1 VFGTRASL
9 VHIAAILSD
18 PERIQLL
25 SKALRTTNPDL
36 SNRLASEVGQ
46 LSSSE
51 AANVTSWVVSK
62 FAPFTSSRAM
72 RAILGTGLDAVD
84 IDAAM
89 ERGRGLLIDLGG
101 PTLGTM
107 QAQVL
112 GAIWLLK
119 HWLAMGRRRDV
130 TRPHVIIVDE
140 AHLFTY
146 GALPQLLAESRK
158 FGIGL
163 VLATQ
168 SIDQL
173 PAPLERAIE
182 ANAGT
187 HVSLRLGTASALRAS
202 ARFGGWPVDQF
213 VRLPDL
219 TAIAS
224 MNRGG
229 QPTDP
234 FTLELDHYSRSR
246 RLGRINPPELI
257 ERVNNHSVH
266 WLWEVTKSAAAPTD
280 TEIVGILKSEATRNG
295 ESGRSAVWR
304 ALDEWSARGSDS
316 LGVAR

>member
-1 VFGTRASL
+1 MRASL
-9 VHIAAILSD
+9 VHIATILSD
-18 PERIQLL
+18 PGRIQSL

-62 FAPFTSSRAM
+62 FAPFTSSRVL

-84 IDAAM
+84 IDAVM
-89 ERGRGLLIDLGG
+89 EHGRGLLIDLGG

-119 HWLAMGRRRDV
+119 HWLAMGRRPDV

-173 PAPLERAIE
+173 PTPLERAIE
-182 ANAGT
+182 ANVGT
-187 HVSLRLGTASALRAS
+187 YVSLRLGTASALRAS
-202 ARFGGWPVDQF
+202 ARFGDWPVDQF

-229 QPTDP
+229 RPTDP

-257 ERVNNHSVH
+257 EKVNSRSRH
-266 WLWEVTKSAAAPTD
+266 WLWEVTRTAAAPTD
-280 TEIVGILKSEATRNG
+280 AGIVRVLKADADRSG
-295 ESGRSAVWR
+295 ESGRNTVWR
-304 ALDEWSARGSDS
+304 TLDDWSARKPP
-316 LGVAR
+316 R